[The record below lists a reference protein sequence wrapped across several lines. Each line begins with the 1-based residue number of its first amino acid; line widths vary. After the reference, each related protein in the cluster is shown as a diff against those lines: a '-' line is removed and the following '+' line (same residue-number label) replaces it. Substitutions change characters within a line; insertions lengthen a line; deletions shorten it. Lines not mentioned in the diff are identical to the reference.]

1 MIGNPESRG
10 WSQIAWRPVAR
21 KGLTILLINALLV
34 GQVPA
39 PLWAQEALAGDVTAE
54 ASDESVPSAEVA
66 PDVVVERV
74 SSDATE
80 PATAVEESK
89 TIELSRVEMHRAGKK
104 ISADVDALLTP
115 GDAIEAVAITGGSSA
130 DSASNG
136 TPVTEGVS
144 YTWSLLENEG
154 DASGR
159 GLGTDSVA
167 HIPAGAEALGMYLR
181 VDATSGAGSVSY
193 VKGPIARAGALR
205 LANISIAAKDGGT
218 VDDQGTL
225 VARPVLTAG
234 KVPPEGSVT
243 YQWWIDRT
251 ATGSYE
257 KIAGATKQELK
268 LDSSMVGAKIRVTA
282 TAGGYNEVKA
292 TAGPV
297 LGSQS
302 AQAAIAALDRASF
315 MPSPAYG
322 TSDNVRKLVE
332 DKLHELGFTHAT
344 ARVVSAEAGKGDATV
359 SAAEGEGNGDVTYYF
374 EDLAK
379 VDKPA
384 GSASVKVVF
393 EIAAGGTTATWT
405 RYITIRW
412 DMALSLIHI

>member
-1 MIGNPESRG
+1 M
-10 WSQIAWRPVAR
+10 
-21 KGLTILLINALLV
+21 
-34 GQVPA
+34 
-39 PLWAQEALAGDVTAE
+39 
-54 ASDESVPSAEVA
+54 
-66 PDVVVERV
+66 
-74 SSDATE
+74 
-80 PATAVEESK
+80 
-89 TIELSRVEMHRAGKK
+89 
-104 ISADVDALLTP
+104 
-115 GDAIEAVAITGGSSA
+115 
-130 DSASNG
+130 
-136 TPVTEGVS
+136 
-144 YTWSLLENEG
+144 
-154 DASGR
+154 
-159 GLGTDSVA
+159 
-167 HIPAGAEALGMYLR
+167 
-181 VDATSGAGSVSY
+181 
-193 VKGPIARAGALR
+193 
-205 LANISIAAKDGGT
+205 
-218 VDDQGTL
+218 
-225 VARPVLTAG
+225 
-234 KVPPEGSVT
+234 T

-268 LDSSMVGAKIRVTA
+268 LDSSMVGAKMSTA

-344 ARVVSAEAGKGDATV
+344 ARVVSAEVGKGDATV

-384 GSASVKVVF
+384 GSAECQGRF
-393 EIAAGGTTATWT
+393 RDRCG
-405 RYITIRW
+405 RYHG
-412 DMALSLIHI
+412 DMDAIYHHPLGYGARAQKPRGVCRA